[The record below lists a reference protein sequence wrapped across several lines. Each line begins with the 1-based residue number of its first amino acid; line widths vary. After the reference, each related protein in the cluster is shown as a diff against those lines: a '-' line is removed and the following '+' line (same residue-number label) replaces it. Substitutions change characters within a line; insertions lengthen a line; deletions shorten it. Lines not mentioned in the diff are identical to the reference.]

1 MSGSGSVATVALV
14 VSLIALP
21 VTSAQL
27 IGQIFAT
34 AEGHRRCQASVIG
47 DWAKL
52 TKRKWHWTSF
62 RFETIVSTPVIR
74 LSSAVRRDIGTIIS
88 PFGLNKQPLPD
99 YENSQDELACW
110 ISLLREIEKHTR
122 AHYRLLP
129 RLRLVETLPIV
140 ENKSRS
146 WDFMPPEVVRPF
158 ASTTAGD
165 MAILALRLG
174 MTWKS
179 FRPEEGLMEAE
190 GNGHVLSA
198 TLVRAL
204 GILVRYSKVSTYDDL
219 LEGQSPRLL
228 FSSFVETSVA
238 DKMRFGYLDFDS
250 IFGSP
255 MYMKIGDPQAVY
267 KLMTEID
274 PSNTSINNLKSM
286 EPSLYGFNDV
296 IALVSPWLR
305 YKGMTIN
312 GVPSVTYDVLGSTI
326 FPAAQSVFYTRL
338 KDHSQSLDGSS
349 KFVKK
354 ALQAWDTLDQKFP
367 RLWKE
372 SPSREWLFE
381 EHPGHRDVVDF
392 LDAVQDTHEQMSKL
406 LLDFNYISFF
416 EDPFLWNLVK
426 VHITRATSLKTRAQA
441 AVKHATRPDQKSQL
455 SPQWIA
461 TSMELYWD
469 DIGYYQDEMQKTY
482 GADAE
487 DVPDAWILLMFRAFL
502 WSRGHEFDTSRQPLP
517 SKYYGSQIPVY
528 IG

>member
-1 MSGSGSVATVALV
+1 M
-14 VSLIALP
+14 
-21 VTSAQL
+21 
-27 IGQIFAT
+27 
-34 AEGHRRCQASVIG
+34 IG

-62 RFETIVSTPVIR
+62 RFETVVSTPVIR
-74 LSSAVRRDIGTIIS
+74 LGPAVRSDIGTTIS
-88 PFGLNKQPLPD
+88 PFGPNKQPLPD

-110 ISLLREIEKHTR
+110 IPFLREIEKHTR
-122 AHYRLLP
+122 AHYRLPP

-219 LEGQSPRLL
+219 LEGQSLRLL
-228 FSSFVETSVA
+228 FSSFVENSVT

-274 PSNTSINNLKSM
+274 PCNTSTNNLKSM
-286 EPSLYGFNDV
+286 EPSLYGFNDI

-312 GVPSVTYDVLGSTI
+312 GVPLVTYDVLGSTI

-338 KDHSQSLDGSS
+338 KDHSQSLGGSS
-349 KFVKK
+349 TFVKK

-367 RLWKE
+367 KLWKE
-372 SPSREWLFE
+372 SPPREWLSE
-381 EHPGHRDVVDF
+381 GHGDVLDF
-392 LDAVQDTHEQMSKL
+392 LDAVQDTHALISKL
-406 LLDFNYISFF
+406 LFGLSRGFSIRDR
-416 EDPFLWNLVK
+416 FLWNLVK
-426 VHITRATSLKTRAQA
+426 VHVARATSVKTRAQA
-441 AVKHATRPDQKSQL
+441 AVKNATRPDQNSQL

-461 TSMELYWD
+461 VSMELYWD
-469 DIGYYQDEMQKTY
+469 DIGYYQGEMERRSRAHPDYVT
-482 GADAE
+482 
-487 DVPDAWILLMFRAFL
+487 DAWILLMFRAFL

-517 SKYYGSQIPVY
+517 SKYYRSQIPVY